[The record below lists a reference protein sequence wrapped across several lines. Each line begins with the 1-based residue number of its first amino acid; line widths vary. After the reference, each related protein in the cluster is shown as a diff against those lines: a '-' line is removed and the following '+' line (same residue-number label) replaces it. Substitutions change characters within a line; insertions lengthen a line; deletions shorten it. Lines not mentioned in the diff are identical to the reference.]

1 MRVPAHLT
9 DSAESSEHLLQQ
21 QSMHVLFFEDSSD
34 DFQVGIGVVALRRGT
49 PSEDNLIETE
59 VLLVRR
65 AKPPEVGKWTFPGGS
80 LELGK
85 MLVHMLFCESNSFR
99 AWLICH

>member
-1 MRVPAHLT
+1 
-9 DSAESSEHLLQQ
+9 
-21 QSMHVLFFEDSSD
+21 MHVLFFEDSSD

-49 PSEDNLIETE
+49 HSEDNLTETE

-85 MLVHMLFCESNSFR
+85 MFDSQNRLCTNSFC

>member
-1 MRVPAHLT
+1 MV
-9 DSAESSEHLLQQ
+9 
-21 QSMHVLFFEDSSD
+21 
-34 DFQVGIGVVALRRGT
+34 LRRAKG
-49 PSEDNLIETE
+49 SDAAE

-85 MLVHMLFCESNSFR
+85 CPTALPTTSTAFPHLSWVLKAPSPLMVPNCPPNWKHSFPSSFLG
-99 AWLICH
+99 AEGSLH